1 MLVMV
6 VIVMLGS
13 RDDIIMVMGASD
25 GLVLVMGASVGF
37 VLVFVRVLFMS
48 MQATCRFSF
57 VMNQVLEP
65 SPLSRYN
72 IIILDCFS
80 FLWLSII

>member
-1 MLVMV
+1 MV
-6 VIVMLGS
+6 VIDMLGS
-13 RDDIIMVMGASD
+13 CSDIIVVMGASG

-65 SPLSRYN
+65 SPFSGYD

-80 FLWLSII
+80 FLWFSIT